1 MTGTVNGLYFLLKL
15 FTDTFF
21 LFILRN
27 IDQEA
32 QTQCDFLTQVFSL
45 PLAPVSF
52 FKRAIQDKAHVLEL
66 CSVKLCTE
74 RKEWFKNIIATFMN
88 NTER

>member
-52 FKRAIQDKAHVLEL
+52 F
-66 CSVKLCTE
+66 
-74 RKEWFKNIIATFMN
+74 
-88 NTER
+88 

>member
-1 MTGTVNGLYFLLKL
+1 MTETVNGLYFLLKLLKL

-52 FKRAIQDKAHVLEL
+52 F
-66 CSVKLCTE
+66 
-74 RKEWFKNIIATFMN
+74 
-88 NTER
+88 

>member
-1 MTGTVNGLYFLLKL
+1 MTETVNGLYFLLKLLKL

-32 QTQCDFLTQVFSL
+32 QTVRFLNSSIFS
-45 PLAPVSF
+45 PVRTRF
-52 FKRAIQDKAHVLEL
+52 FFLNEPSKTRHM
-66 CSVKLCTE
+66 C
-74 RKEWFKNIIATFMN
+74 
-88 NTER
+88 